1 MIDISLLC
9 IRHLLCH
16 SELRLIGQILE
27 LFTLAFLILSFH
39 YVGIDVGSELCEQV
53 FSILFGTLVHFGKGQ
68 SRMLP
73 HCEDVVTQ
81 VSYKKAA
88 ELIVL
93 RLGLFWESGH
103 KGAACNASCVSHWP
117 ALILEAVYECLK

>member
-9 IRHLLCH
+9 INLLWH
-16 SELRLIGQILE
+16 SELRLIGQVLE

-53 FSILFGTLVHFGKGQ
+53 FSILFGTLVHFSKGQ

-81 VSYKKAA
+81 VSYK
-88 ELIVL
+88 
-93 RLGLFWESGH
+93 
-103 KGAACNASCVSHWP
+103 
-117 ALILEAVYECLK
+117 